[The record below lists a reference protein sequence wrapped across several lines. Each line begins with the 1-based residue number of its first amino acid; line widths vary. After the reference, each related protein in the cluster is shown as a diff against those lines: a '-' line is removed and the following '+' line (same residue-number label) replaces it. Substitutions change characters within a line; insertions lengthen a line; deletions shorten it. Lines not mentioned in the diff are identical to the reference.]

1 MKNNYPVTF
10 FAMLYRMKYI
20 ERWGL
25 MRNTEKEN
33 LKEHTFD
40 VALLAHALCEIRQ
53 AYFPEEQPQ
62 PDPGKVVLYAIY
74 HDASEI
80 ITGDMPTPVKYFN
93 SQMRTQYSKVE
104 NYAIVHLLN
113 MLPEKLQQR
122 YAEYFPCDLNNLSNN
137 SNLKQN
143 EIFSTNSVSSA
154 DNSNSV
160 DAEVDVEITE
170 FSEDSL
176 IFEENY
182 LQKMVK
188 EADRLAAYIKCI
200 IEIKQGNTEFVDAAE
215 ATKAKLI
222 NDSSPELQWFL
233 ENILPAYQLN
243 LDQLQVSQT
252 EESI

>member
-1 MKNNYPVTF
+1 
-10 FAMLYRMKYI
+10 MLYRMKYI

-53 AYFPEEQPQ
+53 VYFPEEKPQ
-62 PDPGKVVLYAIY
+62 PDPGKVVLYALY

-80 ITGDMPTPVKYFN
+80 ITGDLPTPVKYFN
-93 SQMRTQYSKVE
+93 SQIRTQYSKVE
-104 NYAIVHLLN
+104 NYAIEHLLN

-122 YAEYFPCDLNNLSNN
+122 YAEYFPCDVNNLN
-137 SNLKQN
+137 
-143 EIFSTNSVSSA
+143 SA
-154 DNSNSV
+154 DNLNSI
-160 DAEVDVEITE
+160 DAEITE
-170 FSEDSL
+170 FVDDNVISERV
-176 IFEENY
+176 Y

-188 EADRLAAYIKCI
+188 QADRLAAYIKCI

-215 ATKAKLI
+215 ATKAKLT
-222 NDSSPELQWFL
+222 NDSSPELQWFIT
-233 ENILPAYQLN
+233 NILPAYQLN